1 MRRINEIIIH
11 CTATPE
17 GRDVSV
23 ADIDHCHRQ
32 RGFNGIG
39 YHYVVM
45 LDGQIEAGRTPSAP
59 GAHCLGHN
67 AHSIGIAYVGGVAK
81 DGKTPKD
88 TRTDAQKKALRELV
102 STLRAQFPGATVHGH
117 NEYAAKACPCFDVRK
132 EFPDE

>member
-23 ADIDHCHRQ
+23 ADIDRCHRQ

-45 LDGQIEAGRTPSAP
+45 LDGRIEPGRTPSAP

-67 AHSIGIAYVGGVAK
+67 AHSIGIAYIGGVAK

-88 TRTDAQKKALRELV
+88 TRTEAQKKALRELV
-102 STLRAQFPGATVHGH
+102 SRLRAQFSGATVHGH